1 MDEVNEQ
8 KILAAA
14 LDRYG
19 ADAQTLMLF
28 EEMSELQKEL
38 CKKARGRCNLDQI
51 AEEIADVQIM
61 LDQMILLH
69 GCRDKVSQYRQFKL
83 LRLATRLEEEDAEK

>member
-8 KILAAA
+8 QVLSAAIKK
-14 LDRYG
+14 YG
-19 ADAQTLMLF
+19 AASQTLMLF

-69 GCRDKVSQYRQFKL
+69 GCAEKVSQYRQFKI
-83 LRLATRLEEEDAEK
+83 LRLANRMEIENA

>member
-8 KILAAA
+8 HVLSAAIKK
-14 LDRYG
+14 YG
-19 ADAQTLMLF
+19 AASQTLMLF

-38 CKKARGRCNLDQI
+38 CKKARGRCNIDQI

-69 GCRDKVSQYRQFKL
+69 GCREKVNQYRQFKI
-83 LRLATRLEEEDAEK
+83 LRLMNRMKEQYE